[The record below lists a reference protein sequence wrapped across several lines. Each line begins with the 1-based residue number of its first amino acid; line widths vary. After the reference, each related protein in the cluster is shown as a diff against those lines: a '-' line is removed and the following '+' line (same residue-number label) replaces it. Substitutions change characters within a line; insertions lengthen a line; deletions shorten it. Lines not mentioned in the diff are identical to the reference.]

1 MGKIVVRPAISIKG
15 EITVPGDKS
24 ISHRAVMLGSL
35 GDGRTEITGILESE
49 DTQRTVEAF
58 RLMGV
63 DIEKTD
69 NDTLSILGKGLNGLK
84 EPSDVIDAG
93 NSGTTARI
101 LSGLLSGQRF
111 FSNITGDASLRTR
124 PMARVVGP
132 LKMMGAQIWGREEG
146 RLIPLAI
153 KGGGLSSID
162 YESSISSAQVKSAI
176 LFAAIYAKG
185 TTTVKEPIISRDHTE
200 RMMSAFGVDIKV
212 EDTEVTVVPGK
223 RLSGQTIAIPGDI
236 SSAAFFIVASTILS
250 DSTVTINNVGL
261 NPTRTGII
269 SLLKRM
275 GAKINIVN
283 ERNKEG
289 EPAGDIIVRSAQLKG
304 IKIGAEDIPWMIDE
318 IPILCVAASLA
329 EGQTVIEGA
338 EELRVKESD
347 RIAVMTEE
355 LTKLGVKIE
364 EKRDGMII
372 NGVKD
377 FNGASCDSHGDHRVA
392 MALTIAGLKASEE
405 SVIEN
410 SECIDTSF
418 PGFVELLERAV
429 ER

>member
-35 GDGRTEITGILESE
+35 GDGRTEIMGILESE
-49 DTQRTVEAF
+49 DTLRTIEAF

-69 NDTLSILGKGLNGLK
+69 NGTLSILGRGLDGLE

-93 NSGTTARI
+93 NSGTTVRI

-111 FSNITGDASLRTR
+111 FSVITGDASLRTR
-124 PMARVVGP
+124 PMARVVEP

-153 KGGGLSSID
+153 NGGGLSSID

-176 LFAAIYAKG
+176 LFAALYADG
-185 TTTVKEPIISRDHTE
+185 STTVTEPIKSRDHTE
-200 RMMSAFGVDIKV
+200 RMLSVFGADIKV
-212 EDTEVTVVPGK
+212 EGTRVMVVPGR
-223 RLSGQTIAIPGDI
+223 RLSGQTITIPGDI
-236 SSAAFFIVASTILS
+236 SSASFFIVASTILS
-250 DSTVTINNVGL
+250 DSTLTIKNVGL

-275 GAKINIVN
+275 GAKIDIIN
-283 ERNKEG
+283 ERDKGG
-289 EPAGDIIVRSAQLKG
+289 EPTGDIIVRSAQLKG
-304 IKIGAEDIPWMIDE
+304 IEIGPADIPWMIDE

-329 EGQTVIEGA
+329 EGQTVIRGA

-355 LTKLGVKIE
+355 LTKLGVRIE
-364 EKRDGMII
+364 EKRDGMVI
-372 NGVKD
+372 NGAGGFK
-377 FNGASCDSHGDHRVA
+377 GASCDSHGDHRVA
-392 MALTIAGLKASEE
+392 MALTIAGLKASED
-405 SVIEN
+405 SAIEN

-418 PGFVELLERAV
+418 PGFVELLERVV